1 MKLFLVKIG
10 KVWSVLRRD
19 GIVGGG
25 SRVLGAFFSLF
36 RRVHPGDIL
45 FVTNG
50 VGDSARYRCEHV
62 AEELRFRGFRTAIT
76 VQDNPFLPSYADQFA
91 VFVFHRVLFTSSVA
105 KFVERIKE
113 QGKEIIF
120 EADDLVYDPAYLIHM
135 DSFATMNP
143 LERKLYENGL
153 GGEILADPY
162 VKVATTTTTF
172 LADKLREKGKQVF
185 IVPNKLSEADVRIVS
200 VIASEAR
207 QSSQKKTSWIP
218 EFLQR
223 RTGNPRMTNDK
234 ITLAYFSGS
243 ASHNKDFATIAEP
256 LLSILGKYPETE
268 LFIYGPLDLDARF
281 DAFGDCVK
289 KVPYTSREKHLE
301 NVAAADINLAPL
313 EIGNPFCESKS
324 ELKFFEAGILGV
336 PTVASATRTF
346 REAIVD
352 GKDGFTAATDAEW
365 TTKLEKLIL
374 DPALREEMGEKARAK
389 SFEKYATMNA
399 KNESYYQYLIGKI
412 VKSVPASSPYRVRG
426 RL

>member
-1 MKLFLVKIG
+1 MKLFLVRIG
-10 KVWSVLRRD
+10 KAWTAIRRE
-19 GIVGGG
+19 GLFSGGK
-25 SRVLGAFFSLF
+25 RVFGAFLTLF

-91 VFVFHRVLFTSSVA
+91 VFVFHRVLFTPSVA
-105 KFVERIKE
+105 KLVDRIKE

-120 EADDLVYDPAYLIHM
+120 EADDLVYDPAYLVHM
-135 DSFATMNP
+135 DYFKVMNP
-143 LERKLYENGL
+143 LERKLYEHGV

-172 LADKLREKGKQVF
+172 LADKLRERGKQVF
-185 IVPNKLSEADVRIVS
+185 VVPNKLSEADVRIAS
-200 VIASEAR
+200 VIASEVR

-218 EFLQR
+218 
-223 RTGNPRMTNDK
+223 GSSPRMTNDK

-256 LLSILGKYPETE
+256 LLSILVKYPETK
-268 LFIYGPLDLDARF
+268 LSIYGPLDLDARF
-281 DAFGDCVK
+281 DAFGDRVK
-289 KVPYTSREKHLE
+289 KVPYTPREKHLE
-301 NVAAADINLAPL
+301 NVAATDVNLAPL

-324 ELKFFEAGILGV
+324 ELKFFEAGIFGV

-346 REAIVD
+346 REAIED
-352 GKDGFTAATDAEW
+352 GEDGFTAATDAEW

-389 SFEKYATMNA
+389 SLEKYATTNA
-399 KNESYYQYLIGKI
+399 KNESYYQYLISKI
-412 VKSVPASSPYRVRG
+412 AKSVPASS
-426 RL
+426 